1 MSQSTFSEKP
11 VPIKPGLH
19 PGDRMPNFERLST
32 DGERVN
38 LYDAYCGQSVV
49 LILADAGLETLP
61 LDTSKL
67 KDNCLILVIARPSEA
82 DVLRAEWGVQTPVLA
97 DDGKLTQFVRGQDA
111 AALVAIQLDAN
122 MRVISRGQDLPDEPP
137 PAVRHAPVLQI
148 PRVFE
153 PEFCRQLIDVYHHLG
168 NEASGVLKMVDGR
181 MVYDADKDTKVRRE
195 HRVEEPEWKAA
206 VEQRLAQRVLPEIQW
221 AYCYPVTR
229 YEAFKIVRYS
239 AEDGGYFCAHRDN
252 NGPDTAHRRFALT
265 INLNPEEYEGG
276 ELRFPEYGD
285 TLYKPDTG
293 SAAVFSCSLAH
304 EALPVTRGD
313 RFALV
318 SFFYG
323 NDSEVRKA
331 EYEDRIQ
338 TQEPSRS

>member
-11 VPIKPGLH
+11 IPIKPGLH
-19 PGDRMPNFERLST
+19 PGDRMPNFERLSV
-32 DGERVN
+32 DGKRVN
-38 LYDAYCGQSVV
+38 LYDRYCGQPVV
-49 LILADAGLETLP
+49 LILADAGQQALP
-61 LDTSKL
+61 IDVECLTDT
-67 KDNCLILVIARPSEA
+67 CLILVTAPPSDTKA
-82 DVLRAEWGVQTPVLA
+82 IQSRWGVRTPVLA
-97 DDGKLTQFVRGQDA
+97 DDGKLTQFVRGQDSEG
-111 AALVAIQLDAN
+111 VVVIQLDAN
-122 MRVISRGQDLPDEPP
+122 MRVVSRGKELPTEPVP
-137 PAVRHAPVLQI
+137 GVRQAPVLQI

-195 HRVEEPEWKAA
+195 HRVEEPDWKAA

-265 INLNPEEYEGG
+265 INLNPEEYAGG

-331 EYEDRIQ
+331 QYEDRIQ
-338 TQEPSRS
+338 TREPSRS